1 MPFSRPDIQTLIDRL
16 AGDIESRL
24 PGTDARRRRSVLAAL
39 ARAQAGAAHG
49 LHGHLDWLARQLMP
63 DTAETDHLERWAS
76 IWGVS
81 RKPAAPAAGTVTF
94 TGTDG
99 STIPAGT
106 ALARA
111 DGAEYTTD
119 AAATI
124 AAGVASVAVTA
135 TVPGAAGNAAAGT
148 QLSLTAP
155 VTGVQGQATVDAP
168 GLAGGADTEDD
179 ASLRARLLARI
190 REAPH
195 GGNANDYVQWALE
208 VPGVTRA
215 WVYPQELGPGT
226 VTVRFVADD
235 DPAGPIPSQ
244 TLVDGVAAHID
255 ALRPVTAAVTVVAPV
270 DVPINPTIRLTP
282 NDPAVQAA
290 VQAELEDMLRREAV
304 PGGTILLSHINEAI
318 SIAAGETDHAL
329 VSPTA
334 DVTHA
339 TGELAVLGTI
349 TWQ

>member
-1 MPFSRPDIQTLIDRL
+1 MPFSRPDIQTLIDRI
-16 AGDIESRL
+16 ASDIETRL
-24 PGTDARRRRSVLAAL
+24 PGADARLRRSVLAAL

-63 DTAETDHLERWAS
+63 DTAETEHLERWAS
-76 IWGVS
+76 IWGVA
-81 RKPAAPAAGTVTF
+81 RKPATPAAGTVTF
-94 TGTDG
+94 SGADG

-106 ALARA
+106 TLARA

-119 AAATI
+119 AAASI
-124 AAGVASVAVTA
+124 AGGVASVAVTA
-135 TVPGAAGNAAAGT
+135 SLPGVAGNAAAGT
-148 QLSLTAP
+148 KLSLSAP
-155 VTGVQGQATVDAP
+155 VAGVQGQATVDAP
-168 GLAGGADTEDD
+168 GLAGGADTETD
-179 ASLRARLLARI
+179 AALRGRLLDRI
-190 REAPH
+190 RSAPH

-215 WVYPQELGPGT
+215 WVYPAELGLGT

-244 TLVDGVAAHID
+244 TLVDAVAAHID
-255 ALRPVTAAVTVVAPV
+255 ALRPVTAAVSVVAPTPAPL
-270 DVPINPTIRLTP
+270 DLTIRLTP
-282 NDPAVQAA
+282 NNPAVQAA
-290 VQAELEDMLRREAV
+290 VRAEIDDMLRREAV
-304 PGGTILLSHINEAI
+304 PGGAILLSHINEAI